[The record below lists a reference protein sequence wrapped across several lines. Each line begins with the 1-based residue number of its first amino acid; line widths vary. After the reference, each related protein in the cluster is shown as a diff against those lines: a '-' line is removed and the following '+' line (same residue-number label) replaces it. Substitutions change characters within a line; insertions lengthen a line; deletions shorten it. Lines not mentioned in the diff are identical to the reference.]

1 MINVEK
7 TLLCFLVLNTLN
19 TLFYIFYSQK
29 MLKEIASLKENRDYP
44 VNEERDIQNIL
55 NNRLIEIQN
64 KRYSVRQNYR
74 GINGS

>member
-1 MINVEK
+1 MTNVEK
-7 TLLCFLVLNTLN
+7 ALLCFLILNVLNTLL
-19 TLFYIFYSQK
+19 TIFYSK
-29 MLKEIASLKENRDYP
+29 KILKEFALKENKDHS

>member
-1 MINVEK
+1 MTNVEK
-7 TLLCFLVLNTLN
+7 ALLCFLILNVLNALLT
-19 TLFYIFYSQK
+19 IFYSK
-29 MLKEIASLKENRDYP
+29 KILKEFALKESKDHS
-44 VNEERDIQNIL
+44 VNEEQDIQNIL